1 MWIHIPSHSV
11 ADMAAS
17 SWDLEQLSQE
27 LESSAT
33 WKTKSLKA
41 KSWRNVLKT
50 ESLTT
55 VLSGLIYDPSMRQL
69 GVERFISSL
78 EGSPASLIALRERSE
93 ERTTQE
99 NSQEKYS
106 VLPTNLGD
114 QLSFLRMFQESDDST
129 GTTSDQD
136 YKRWDTELRKSSLQ
150 REKQGHHI
158 KGSDYS
164 SWPTPDTQ
172 NFRDGSKLRKG
183 SYMNHSISLHH
194 KVAYWR
200 TVTAQETEGGVTD
213 FNKKVGQGGLQLQH
227 KLRDQVAYWPTAS
240 QRDYKGSPGTTE
252 FKNGRFIRTSDTT
265 GTQYGATLDA
275 AASQWPTVTAQEFP
289 HLDMELNE
297 KNRREP
303 KKGKTD
309 HSMNLQDT
317 SRTWSTPSAR
327 DYRGTVDPPGKK
339 NTYKDPDMYLS
350 IHPDPTTTKD
360 GHTCSPTCRRLN
372 PRFAEWLMGLPRGW
386 TSSSAQLEMELFQLQ
401 QLELSFYLASVLNE

>member
-1 MWIHIPSHSV
+1 MWIHIPSQSV
-11 ADMAAS
+11 ADTAAS

-41 KSWRNVLKT
+41 KSWLRVLKT
-50 ESLTT
+50 EDLTT
-55 VLSGLIYDPSMRQL
+55 LLSGLTLEPSMRQL

-78 EGSPASLIALRERSE
+78 EGSPASLTALRERSE

-106 VLPTNLGD
+106 VLPTNSGD
-114 QLSFLRMFQESDDST
+114 QLSFLRMFQESDGST
-129 GTTSDQD
+129 GTTSDHD

-172 NFRDGSKLRKG
+172 NFRDGSKLRNG

-200 TVTAQETEGGVTD
+200 TVSAQEAEGGVN
-213 FNKKVGQGGLQLQH
+213 FNKKVGLGGQPAQH
-227 KLRDQVAYWPTAS
+227 KLRDQAAY
-240 QRDYKGSPGTTE
+240 
-252 FKNGRFIRTSDTT
+252 
-265 GTQYGATLDA
+265 
-275 AASQWPTVTAQEFP
+275 WPTVTAQEFP

-297 KNRREP
+297 KNKREP

-309 HSMNLQDT
+309 HSMNLQDR
-317 SRTWSTPSAR
+317 SRIWSTPSAGEHKSRMQGNSQASNNVTAQARKWPTPMQR
-327 DYRGTVDPPGKK
+327 DYKGMDTPGKK
-339 NTYKDPDMYLS
+339 HTMKDPAMYLS
-350 IHPDPTTTKD
+350 IHQDQTTTKD

-386 TSSSAQLEMELFQLQ
+386 TSSLEALETELFQLQ
-401 QLELSFYLASVLNE
+401 QLELSFYLADVLSE

>member
-1 MWIHIPSHSV
+1 MWIHIPSQFV

-93 ERTTQE
+93 DKTTQE

-106 VLPTNLGD
+106 VLPTNWGD
-114 QLSFLRMFQESDDST
+114 QLSFLRMFQESDGST

-158 KGSDYS
+158 KGNDYS

-194 KVAYWR
+194 KA
-200 TVTAQETEGGVTD
+200 
-213 FNKKVGQGGLQLQH
+213 
-227 KLRDQVAYWPTAS
+227 AYWPTPM
-240 QRDYKGSPGTTE
+240 QRDYKGMDG
-252 FKNGRFIRTSDTT
+252 
-265 GTQYGATLDA
+265 
-275 AASQWPTVTAQEFP
+275 
-289 HLDMELNE
+289 
-297 KNRREP
+297 
-303 KKGKTD
+303 
-309 HSMNLQDT
+309 
-317 SRTWSTPSAR
+317 
-327 DYRGTVDPPGKK
+327 PGKK
-339 NTYKDPDMYLS
+339 NTMKDPAMYLS
-350 IHPDPTTTKD
+350 IHQDQTTTKD
-360 GHTCSPTCRRLN
+360 GHTCSVMCRRLN
-372 PRFAEWLMGLPRGW
+372 PHFAEWLMGLPRGW
-386 TSSSAQLEMELFQLQ
+386 TSSLDQLEMELFQLQ
-401 QLELSFYLASVLNE
+401 QLELSFYLASVLNK

>member
-1 MWIHIPSHSV
+1 MWIHIPSQSV

-41 KSWRNVLKT
+41 KSWLRVLKT
-50 ESLTT
+50 ESLKT
-55 VLSGLIYDPSMRQL
+55 VLSGLIYDPLMRQL

-93 ERTTQE
+93 DKTTQE

-106 VLPTNLGD
+106 VLPTNWGD

-158 KGSDYS
+158 KGNDYS

-200 TVTAQETEGGVTD
+200 TVSAQEAEGGVKD
-213 FNKKVGQGGLQLQH
+213 FNKKVGLGGQPAQH
-227 KLRDQVAYWPTAS
+227 KLRDQAAY
-240 QRDYKGSPGTTE
+240 
-252 FKNGRFIRTSDTT
+252 
-265 GTQYGATLDA
+265 
-275 AASQWPTVTAQEFP
+275 WPTVTAQEFP

-317 SRTWSTPSAR
+317 SRTWPTPNASEHKFRLQGNTQQSSGLTATVRKSDIHSTHQ
-327 DYRGTVDPPGKK
+327 DQ
-339 NTYKDPDMYLS
+339 
-350 IHPDPTTTKD
+350 TTTKD

-372 PRFAEWLMGLPRGW
+372 PLFAEWLMGLPRGW

>member
-1 MWIHIPSHSV
+1 MWIHIPSQSV

-93 ERTTQE
+93 DKTTQE

-106 VLPTNLGD
+106 VLPTNWGD
-114 QLSFLRMFQESDDST
+114 QLSFLRMFQESDGST

-200 TVTAQETEGGVTD
+200 TVSAQEAEGGVKD
-213 FNKKVGQGGLQLQH
+213 FNKKVGLGGQPAQH
-227 KLRDQVAYWPTAS
+227 KLRDQAAY
-240 QRDYKGSPGTTE
+240 
-252 FKNGRFIRTSDTT
+252 
-265 GTQYGATLDA
+265 
-275 AASQWPTVTAQEFP
+275 WPTVTAQEFP
-289 HLDMELNE
+289 HMDMELNE

-309 HSMNLQDT
+309 HSMNLQDR
-317 SRTWSTPSAR
+317 SRIWSTPSAR

-350 IHPDPTTTKD
+350 IHLDPTTTKD
-360 GHTCSPTCRRLN
+360 GHTCSPTCLRLSQH
-372 PRFAEWLMGLPRGW
+372 FAEWLMGLPRGW
-386 TSSSAQLEMELFQLQ
+386 TSSSAQLEMGLFQLQ

>member
-1 MWIHIPSHSV
+1 MWIHVPYQSV
-11 ADMAAS
+11 ADMGES
-17 SWDLEQLSQE
+17 NWDLEQLSQE

-41 KSWRNVLKT
+41 KSWLNVLKT
-50 ESLTT
+50 EDLTT
-55 VLSGLIYDPSMRQL
+55 LLSGLIYDPSMRQL

-78 EGSPASLIALRERSE
+78 EGSPASLIALQERSE
-93 ERTTQE
+93 EPTTQE

-129 GTTSDQD
+129 GTTSDHD

-158 KGSDYS
+158 KGNDYS

-172 NFRDGSKLRKG
+172 NFRDGSVLRKSAYG
-183 SYMNHSISLHH
+183 S
-194 KVAYWR
+194 
-200 TVTAQETEGGVTD
+200 
-213 FNKKVGQGGLQLQH
+213 
-227 KLRDQVAYWPTAS
+227 
-240 QRDYKGSPGTTE
+240 
-252 FKNGRFIRTSDTT
+252 
-265 GTQYGATLDA
+265 
-275 AASQWPTVTAQEFP
+275 
-289 HLDMELNE
+289 
-297 KNRREP
+297 
-303 KKGKTD
+303 
-309 HSMNLQDT
+309 HSMNLQHT

-350 IHPDPTTTKD
+350 IHRDQTTTKD

-372 PRFAEWLMGLPRGW
+372 PLFAEWLMGLPRGW
-386 TSSSAQLEMELFQLQ
+386 TSSSDQLEMELFQLQ

>member
-1 MWIHIPSHSV
+1 MWIHIPSQFV

-55 VLSGLIYDPSMRQL
+55 VLSGLIYDPLMRQL

-93 ERTTQE
+93 DKTTQE

-106 VLPTNLGD
+106 VLPTNWGD
-114 QLSFLRMFQESDDST
+114 QLSFLRMFQESDGST

-172 NFRDGSKLRKG
+172 NFRDGSKLRRG

-194 KVAYWR
+194 KAAY
-200 TVTAQETEGGVTD
+200 
-213 FNKKVGQGGLQLQH
+213 
-227 KLRDQVAYWPTAS
+227 
-240 QRDYKGSPGTTE
+240 
-252 FKNGRFIRTSDTT
+252 
-265 GTQYGATLDA
+265 
-275 AASQWPTVTAQEFP
+275 WPTVTAQEVV
-289 HLDMELNE
+289 HEDMKLTET
-297 KNRREP
+297 NRR
-303 KKGKTD
+303 KTKDGKD
-309 HSMNLQDT
+309 SHSMNLQDR
-317 SRTWSTPSAR
+317 SRTWPTPNASEHKFRLQGNTQQSSGLTATVRKSDIHST
-327 DYRGTVDPPGKK
+327 
-339 NTYKDPDMYLS
+339 
-350 IHPDPTTTKD
+350 HQDPTTTKD

-372 PRFAEWLMGLPRGW
+372 PHFAEWLMGLPRGW
-386 TSSSAQLEMELFQLQ
+386 TSSLDQLEMELFQLQ
-401 QLELSFYLASVLNE
+401 QLELSFYLASVLNK

>member
-1 MWIHIPSHSV
+1 MWIHIPSQFV

-55 VLSGLIYDPSMRQL
+55 VLSGLIYDPLMRQL

-93 ERTTQE
+93 DKTTQE

-106 VLPTNLGD
+106 VLPTNWGD
-114 QLSFLRMFQESDDST
+114 QLSFLRMYQESDGST

-158 KGSDYS
+158 KGNDYS

-172 NFRDGSKLRKG
+172 NFRDGSKLRRG

-194 KVAYWR
+194 KAAY
-200 TVTAQETEGGVTD
+200 
-213 FNKKVGQGGLQLQH
+213 
-227 KLRDQVAYWPTAS
+227 
-240 QRDYKGSPGTTE
+240 
-252 FKNGRFIRTSDTT
+252 
-265 GTQYGATLDA
+265 
-275 AASQWPTVTAQEFP
+275 WPTVTAQEFP

-350 IHPDPTTTKD
+350 IHRDQTTTKD

-386 TSSSAQLEMELFQLQ
+386 TSSLDQLEMELFQLQ